1 MGLEFGQNSDPLVHR
16 DHGSF
21 SDVFA
26 NSLPLYN
33 IEHIPLI
40 TKVGDAATGKSFKL
54 NPGFVSTDNTCEMC
68 LRAEYAPS
76 TKGKAGFAYNFGK
89 PVDLSGAQRVVFFA
103 KGQKG
108 GETLTVFSIGKNI
121 VDTRKSGNVAQLQ
134 TASPTELER
143 LFKNIKYSVITQN
156 ITLTNDWKRYQI
168 PLNATDMKGVVS
180 PFGIIVQKDRMKIT
194 DLVKGKSGIL
204 ERPPAEFTKGK
215 IVFFLKGV
223 TIDSNPAFKP
233 LALKQNVTPLS
244 VSITSNNT
252 LSYINQTI
260 NFTSNVKG
268 GVGPYS
274 FKWDFGD
281 GDIIYGPY
289 SALHKYSNPA
299 SYIVKLLVNDS
310 SEIPNSGQGNISISV
325 IRGNLTNQTS
335 GIPTNQTSG
344 IPTTKPGPT
353 NDNTI
358 PRNETASDPRL
369 LLDKNHNPIAYDKH
383 QSILS
388 NTPAQIQI
396 IAIDQDNE
404 NLTYTLTVQPRN
416 GVIAGLDK
424 ALGVLSYIPTL
435 GFTGDDS
442 FSFKATDNH
451 GAESNLATLSISVI
465 PSRSDRQ
472 TTLFDQGLSEGSDSR
487 TNQSSP
493 QSLQSKSSSSQES
506 HESETSIGNN
516 NGNNNVKR
524 EDNIPPTTYDQI
536 VVIEQNNKAKI
547 SLKATANDNDRI
559 IFSIVKE
566 PLYGKLLSFN
576 PSSGKVTYLPNTDF
590 AGHDK
595 FIFKATDPRGGVSNE
610 SQVLINIKPING
622 NSDNNNNNNDANNII
637 ETSP

>member
-68 LRAEYAPS
+68 LRAEYTPS
-76 TKGKAGFAYNFGK
+76 TEGKAGFAYNFDK
-89 PVDLSGAQRVVFFA
+89 PVDLSGAQRIVFFA

-108 GETLTVFSIGKNI
+108 GETLTVFSIGKNT

-156 ITLTNDWKRYQI
+156 ITLTSDWKRYQI

-289 SALHKYSNPA
+289 SALHKYSNPT

-310 SEIPNSGQGNISISV
+310 SEIQNSGQGNISISV

-344 IPTTKPGPT
+344 IPTNQTSGIPTNQTSGIPTNQTSGIPTNQTSGIPTNQTSGIPTNQTSGIPTNQTSGIPTTKPGPA

-358 PRNETASDPRL
+358 PGNETASDPRL
-369 LLDKNHNPIAYDKH
+369 QLNKNHNPRATDKH

-388 NTPAQIQI
+388 NTPTQIQL

-404 NLTYTLTVQPRN
+404 NLTYTLTAVPRN

-424 ALGVLSYIPTL
+424 ASGVLSYIPTL

-442 FSFKATDNH
+442 FSFKATDIH

-465 PSRSDRQ
+465 PSSIDR
-472 TTLFDQGLSEGSDSR
+472 LASSIKD
-487 TNQSSP
+487 NQ
-493 QSLQSKSSSSQES
+493 
-506 HESETSIGNN
+506 
-516 NGNNNVKR
+516 R
-524 EDNIPPTTYDQI
+524 
-536 VVIEQNNKAKI
+536 
-547 SLKATANDNDRI
+547 
-559 IFSIVKE
+559 
-566 PLYGKLLSFN
+566 
-576 PSSGKVTYLPNTDF
+576 
-590 AGHDK
+590 
-595 FIFKATDPRGGVSNE
+595 
-610 SQVLINIKPING
+610 VLILVQINHLYSLLNHLQVKNRMKARLVLG
-622 NSDNNNNNNDANNII
+622 MTMAI
-637 ETSP
+637 TM